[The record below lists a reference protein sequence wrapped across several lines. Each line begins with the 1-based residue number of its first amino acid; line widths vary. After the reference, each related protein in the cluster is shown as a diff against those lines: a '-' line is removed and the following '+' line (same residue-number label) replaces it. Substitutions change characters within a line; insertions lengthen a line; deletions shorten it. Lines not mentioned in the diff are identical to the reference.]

1 MTEYVITEF
10 AGAPGGRVRRTYRY
24 GSGGVR
30 VLNAKHIVSRLYRF
44 DTAADIITE
53 NDPARP
59 DKVLRRLVF
68 DRQGALEETF
78 SFGQPP
84 RTYRYE
90 GGGSEILMREG
101 GDYGAVSKTF
111 TFEGKG
117 ISETAFGCNGE
128 IERVFVFEPDN
139 ETVTERTGGWYGD
152 IRRSLVFEGIT
163 TPVFLEPEAFLQF
176 LMFTERSAAED
187 EEDARREILGETG
200 GSSRGFKPPAP
211 RSRYAFTGKR
221 PDQSPVSSRD
231 SHDTSIDIFPDGDN
245 DHPGEKEKKPP
256 VRRSSDISFA
266 ERSGRKQ

>member
-30 VLNAKHIVSRLYRF
+30 VLNAKNIVSRLYRF
-44 DTAADIITE
+44 DTASDIITE

-84 RTYRYE
+84 RTYRYG
-90 GGGSEILMREG
+90 GGGSEIVMREG
-101 GDYGAVSKTF
+101 GDYGAVSKSF

-117 ISETAFGCNGE
+117 ISETAFGRNGE

-163 TPVFLEPEAFLQF
+163 TSVFLEPEAFLQF

-200 GSSRGFKPPAP
+200 RSSRGFKPAPP

-221 PDQSPVSSRD
+221 PESSVSSRD
-231 SHDTSIDIFPDGDN
+231 SKGNSIDVIPDGDN
-245 DHPGEKEKKPP
+245 DHPEAEEKKPP

-266 ERSGRKQ
+266 ERSGRRQ